1 MRTADVRA
9 AGGYGDRS
17 QGEDWALGAALAWR
31 GRVRLTHEPGLVYR
45 WRFDSPGQPG
55 AGLDLL
61 ANARF
66 VRERLRA
73 DPALPA
79 PVRTLLPLVG
89 VAQWAAVALVRPLVR
104 IMRYTLRSTSA
115 SSPSPR

>member
-1 MRTADVRA
+1 LPTQGATIMRTADVRD

-31 GRVRLTHEPGLVYR
+31 GRVRLSHEPGLVYR

-61 ANARF
+61 GNARF

-79 PVRTLLPLVG
+79 AARALLPLAAT
-89 VAQWAAVALVRPLVR
+89 AQWLAVKVLRPLVLAGR
-104 IMRYTLRSTSA
+104 RR
-115 SSPSPR
+115 